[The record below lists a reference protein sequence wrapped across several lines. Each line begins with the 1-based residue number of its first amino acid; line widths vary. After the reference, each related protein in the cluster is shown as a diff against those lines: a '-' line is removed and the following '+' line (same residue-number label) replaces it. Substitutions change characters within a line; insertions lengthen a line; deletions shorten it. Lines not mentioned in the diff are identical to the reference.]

1 MIVIISEILNSA
13 THLLDLLSYYFF
25 FDFKYS
31 TNYTIIFIFKIVSCL
46 SFLIFIRGGVP
57 RYRYDFLTKIGWIKF
72 LGYVIVIFLL
82 SLILFIIL

>member
-1 MIVIISEILNSA
+1 M
-13 THLLDLLSYYFF
+13 HLLDLLSYYIFL
-25 FDFKYS
+25 DFKYS
-31 TNYTIIFIFKIVSCL
+31 TNYTLAFIFKVVLCL